1 MSQNVFKLADG
12 SLMCRRINRE
22 EIMPTVKWL
31 ERITGLDF
39 TSDVDD
45 AGYPVKWLGT
55 TGRKASSGDLDL
67 SVSESD
73 STKEQLKNR
82 LIQWALDSGISPNDI
97 MNTKVD
103 RANWI
108 QLAGDNVHFRAPIM
122 GDEKNGYV
130 QTDFMFSGDPTWQQW
145 SMRGGLAD
153 SPYRGMHRHVLLASI
168 ARAQN
173 YKYSYKNALIDP
185 QTDQTITKNPTE
197 IAKALLG
204 PDAVAADIETT
215 ENILKKIRP
224 RPDYDKLTAAARET
238 LSKEGVMLAE
248 SLEIGSIRW
257 LRHLIDT
264 VDR

>member
-1 MSQNVFKLADG
+1 
-12 SLMCRRINRE
+12 
-22 EIMPTVKWL
+22 
-31 ERITGLDF
+31 
-39 TSDVDD
+39 
-45 AGYPVKWLGT
+45 
-55 TGRKASSGDLDL
+55 
-67 SVSESD
+67 
-73 STKEQLKNR
+73 
-82 LIQWALDSGISPNDI
+82 
-97 MNTKVD
+97 
-103 RANWI
+103 
-108 QLAGDNVHFRAPIM
+108 
-122 GDEKNGYV
+122 
-130 QTDFMFSGDPTWQQW
+130 
-145 SMRGGLAD
+145 MRGGLAD

-238 LSKEGVMLAE
+238 LSKEGVMLPE
-248 SLEIGSIRW
+248 SLEVGSIRW

>member
-130 QTDFMFSGDPTWQQW
+130 QTDFMFSGDPTWQQ
-145 SMRGGLAD
+145 
-153 SPYRGMHRHVLLASI
+153 
-168 ARAQN
+168 
-173 YKYSYKNALIDP
+173 
-185 QTDQTITKNPTE
+185 
-197 IAKALLG
+197 
-204 PDAVAADIETT
+204 
-215 ENILKKIRP
+215 
-224 RPDYDKLTAAARET
+224 
-238 LSKEGVMLAE
+238 
-248 SLEIGSIRW
+248 
-257 LRHLIDT
+257 
-264 VDR
+264 